1 MICPEVIFLAVLIA
15 VDLIAIFYST
25 YRYYN
30 PKEDGKLRQR
40 DAKHDKENLD

>member
-1 MICPEVIFLAVLIA
+1 MICPEVIFLAVLAA

-30 PKEDGKLRQR
+30 PKEGKLRQR
-40 DAKHDKENLD
+40 DAEYDEENLD